1 MAKPRSQNWPLDADI
16 KAMSQAEAKVE
27 WEKVSYGTEEFDKLI
42 AERDAIQ
49 RKLVRLRVRQHM
61 YLCRALGQDTILV
74 DRDDIP
80 ALEEKLNE
88 SGTTNPAH
96 GAA

>member
-16 KAMSQAEAKVE
+16 KAMSQTEAKNE
-27 WEKVSYGTEEFDKLI
+27 WEKVSSGSEEFDKLI

-49 RKLVRLRVRQHM
+49 RKLVRLRVRHHM

-80 ALEEKLNE
+80 ALEENVDE
-88 SGTTNPAH
+88 
-96 GAA
+96 AA